1 MTNIREETLQV
12 SGMMCT
18 GCEETVVN
26 AVKSVDGVEDAVAS
40 YTDGTVKIK
49 YDSETADMLFIRM
62 AINNTHY
69 QVVE

>member
-1 MTNIREETLQV
+1 MQEETLQV
-12 SGMMCT
+12 SGMMCN

-26 AVKSVDGVEDAVAS
+26 AAKSVDGVEDAVAS
-40 YTDGTVKIK
+40 YSEGSVKIK
-49 YDSETADMLFIRM
+49 YDSETADMLFIKM